1 MTQSLI
7 KNKSSLINYYNTSA
21 DFGNFLND
29 FEYSEV
35 LEKKITHYSKQF
47 GLSLTIKEIN
57 YFCDYFKKNKK
68 NPTDVELMMFAQ
80 ANSEHCRHK
89 IFNAHYY
96 KKTQNLGTLFGQIKS
111 THSKTPENT
120 ILAYSDNSAI
130 ISGEMERVFLLDK
143 NQYLYK
149 KKLLHSIFK
158 VETHNHPTA
167 VSPYSGAATGA
178 GGEIRD
184 EGATGIGA
192 KPKVGFVGFTVSNLK
207 IPKNKFHW
215 ELKRK
220 VPSRIASAFQIMI
233 EAPLGSADFNNEF
246 GRPTINGYFRTFE
259 KEQNNFI
266 YGFDKPIMIAGGIGN
281 IYHQNRFKKQIQ
293 KGDLLIVLGGPG
305 FLIGIGGGATSSTN
319 SGLNS
324 NELDYASVQR
334 GNPEIQR
341 RAQSVL
347 DRCSNLKNN
356 IIKSI
361 HDVGAGGLSNAV
373 PEIIYDNKKGVEV
386 YYDAI
391 PVSEKMNALQTWTNE
406 SQERYVL
413 VVEKN
418 NLKTFQDFCESERCP
433 FAVIGVVNDSKKIL
447 VKSKK
452 NTKPIIDIDLPFLL
466 ETKLNDK
473 IQLKKYVVKKNNK
486 FTIPKKFNLDKAF
499 HDVLSH
505 PTVADKSFLI
515 SIGDRSVGG
524 LTVRDQFVG
533 KYQVPLADCGISMYS
548 FHSKKGEAL
557 SNGERSPI
565 AVIDPVASCKIAI
578 CEAITNICSAPIKS
592 LKDIKFSANWM
603 VASSHKNQLS
613 DLYYCVK
620 ETSEFCKK
628 IGISIPVGKDSM
640 SMMTVD
646 KQNIVSPI
654 SLNITA
660 IGKTYNIANH
670 ITPEFKNQDSSI
682 YLIDLGMQRLGMSI
696 LSQIYNLNDSC
707 PNIENPKHISQYFS
721 FIQELIKQ
729 KIILSYHD
737 RSCGGLITTLSEMS
751 FGSKIGVDVFMQFQ
765 KKADYIKFLF
775 NEEIGAVIQI
785 SRTKEK
791 LFKEIIRK
799 HKFQKFISLIGD
811 LNNNQKI
818 NLFNKSKLIFT
829 ESIFSLQKHWS
840 KVSYLMQKNRE
851 NVSTAEQ
858 EYYKSFNKN
867 EIGLFSKIS
876 YPFEKKKLNIKTSN
890 IQIAILR
897 EQGINGHYEM
907 AAAFR
912 EVGFKTIDIHMT
924 DLISKKYSLN
934 NFKGM
939 VACGGFSY
947 GDVLGAGNGWA
958 TTILKNNYLLN
969 EFKKF
974 FQRKDSFTLGVC
986 NGCQMIS
993 ILKNIIPGA
1002 SHFPKFETN
1011 LSGRFE
1017 SRTIMIEVLKS
1028 KSIFLKNME
1037 GSIIPTIISHGE
1049 GRVANYTK
1057 GNLALKFFNTSQNNS
1072 YSYPSNPN
1080 GSIDGATGFTS
1091 QDGRVTIMMP
1101 HPERNFLTL
1110 QNSWVSNDWG
1120 YYSPW
1125 IQMFQNAFEWS
1136 KNQ

>member
-1 MTQSLI
+1 M
-7 KNKSSLINYYNTSA
+7 
-21 DFGNFLND
+21 
-29 FEYSEV
+29 
-35 LEKKITHYSKQF
+35 
-47 GLSLTIKEIN
+47 
-57 YFCDYFKKNKK
+57 
-68 NPTDVELMMFAQ
+68 
-80 ANSEHCRHK
+80 
-89 IFNAHYY
+89 
-96 KKTQNLGTLFGQIKS
+96 
-111 THSKTPENT
+111 
-120 ILAYSDNSAI
+120 
-130 ISGEMERVFLLDK
+130 
-143 NQYLYK
+143 
-149 KKLLHSIFK
+149 
-158 VETHNHPTA
+158 
-167 VSPYSGAATGA
+167 
-178 GGEIRD
+178 
-184 EGATGIGA
+184 
-192 KPKVGFVGFTVSNLK
+192 
-207 IPKNKFHW
+207 
-215 ELKRK
+215 
-220 VPSRIASAFQIMI
+220 
-233 EAPLGSADFNNEF
+233 
-246 GRPTINGYFRTFE
+246 
-259 KEQNNFI
+259 
-266 YGFDKPIMIAGGIGN
+266 
-281 IYHQNRFKKQIQ
+281 
-293 KGDLLIVLGGPG
+293 
-305 FLIGIGGGATSSTN
+305 
-319 SGLNS
+319 
-324 NELDYASVQR
+324 
-334 GNPEIQR
+334 
-341 RAQSVL
+341 
-347 DRCSNLKNN
+347 
-356 IIKSI
+356 
-361 HDVGAGGLSNAV
+361 
-373 PEIIYDNKKGVEV
+373 
-386 YYDAI
+386 
-391 PVSEKMNALQTWTNE
+391 
-406 SQERYVL
+406 
-413 VVEKN
+413 
-418 NLKTFQDFCESERCP
+418 
-433 FAVIGVVNDSKKIL
+433 
-447 VKSKK
+447 
-452 NTKPIIDIDLPFLL
+452 
-466 ETKLNDK
+466 
-473 IQLKKYVVKKNNK
+473 
-486 FTIPKKFNLDKAF
+486 
-499 HDVLSH
+499 
-505 PTVADKSFLI
+505 
-515 SIGDRSVGG
+515 
-524 LTVRDQFVG
+524 
-533 KYQVPLADCGISMYS
+533 
-548 FHSKKGEAL
+548 
-557 SNGERSPI
+557 
-565 AVIDPVASCKIAI
+565 
-578 CEAITNICSAPIKS
+578 
-592 LKDIKFSANWM
+592 
-603 VASSHKNQLS
+603 
-613 DLYYCVK
+613 
-620 ETSEFCKK
+620 
-628 IGISIPVGKDSM
+628 
-640 SMMTVD
+640 
-646 KQNIVSPI
+646 
-654 SLNITA
+654 
-660 IGKTYNIANH
+660 
-670 ITPEFKNQDSSI
+670 
-682 YLIDLGMQRLGMSI
+682 
-696 LSQIYNLNDSC
+696 
-707 PNIENPKHISQYFS
+707 
-721 FIQELIKQ
+721 
-729 KIILSYHD
+729 
-737 RSCGGLITTLSEMS
+737 
-751 FGSKIGVDVFMQFQ
+751 
-765 KKADYIKFLF
+765 
-775 NEEIGAVIQI
+775 IQI